1 MDSKASTDPA
11 IPGYSTKTG
20 HERQRDIIDHDHRNN
35 KQRVT
40 LNVCNRRTLAS
51 NDTNRAP
58 LFFPCAA
65 KVEQVKFD
73 ATSMHARPDL
83 AAQHKMVDDGTGE
96 TEVRETHSK
105 KIKSNR
111 L

>member
-1 MDSKASTDPA
+1 M
-11 IPGYSTKTG
+11 
-20 HERQRDIIDHDHRNN
+20 
-35 KQRVT
+35 
-40 LNVCNRRTLAS
+40 
-51 NDTNRAP
+51 AP

-96 TEVRETHSK
+96 TEVRKLRHQTEPNLN
-105 KIKSNR
+105 SNSMQPHVNVR
-111 L
+111 MSDLSCARVYAGSLTAAVCGVLGV